1 MSADTDAVTLAIAGH
16 EHRDWE
22 RYSIDSD
29 FFTPADAWS
38 LSLGIPATAIPD
50 YVKPWAEVQVRLG
63 TDVILTGR
71 VDAVRRRLA
80 KGEHRLELHGRDR
93 AGVLLD
99 CSAPVL
105 ARRELW
111 SVIRSLRGHT
121 ALVLTTHYLE
131 EAEALSDRIGIMS
144 HGRLIALGTAQEL
157 IEKTGES
164 SFENA
169 FIALAGEGDTAK

>member
-1 MSADTDAVTLAIAGH
+1 MSADTDAITLAIAGH
-16 EHRDWE
+16 EHKDWE

-105 ARRELW
+105 ARRELTLRRYAPPTCAPWVSTAWTYRTGMAVRRSPW
-111 SVIRSLRGHT
+111 SR
-121 ALVLTTHYLE
+121 A
-131 EAEALSDRIGIMS
+131 
-144 HGRLIALGTAQEL
+144 
-157 IEKTGES
+157 
-164 SFENA
+164 
-169 FIALAGEGDTAK
+169 

>member
-1 MSADTDAVTLAIAGH
+1 MSADTDAITLAIAGH

-105 ARRELW
+105 ARRELTLAYSPLLMSAARGWAW
-111 SVIRSLRGHT
+111 SIRHVHSSTWDSMKARSTNWT
-121 ALVLTTHYLE
+121 ARST
-131 EAEALSDRIGIMS
+131 I
-144 HGRLIALGTAQEL
+144 
-157 IEKTGES
+157 
-164 SFENA
+164 NCC
-169 FIALAGEGDTAK
+169 